1 MNNIDAQ
8 KAIERSYVSSL
19 ENKEYDEAVK
29 LAETLCLL
37 DSNNPEY
44 PHKIAYVYLQQLKW
58 EEAIEAELK
67 TLKVDAQY
75 IPALDL
81 LAHAYGA
88 VDDWERSGFYGS
100 LALEL
105 KDKAILVPTQ
115 EMFPASASKNGKRII
130 EFSLFGNNS
139 KYVEPAILNT
149 QVSPMLFPSWVCRFY
164 VDDSVSSEAVYVT
177 SPVDKWPGTMWRF
190 LAINDPEA
198 EYVIFRDADS
208 VVSHREAEA
217 VAEWIES
224 GRSFH
229 TMRDSGSHTA
239 LILAGMWGAKAGAVP
254 DMEARI
260 QRFIDK
266 GYDSRHFADQDFLA
280 DDLWGYIRQDVF
292 AHDRVFNF
300 CDAKPFSGA
309 FYSNYQ
315 IAHCEGASSF
325 DAKTSFEEGS
335 KVRWTLYSKI
345 SPMVNVDYSFI
356 RVPEFKVCSYE
367 TTVKNGRFEASIPR
381 RYGLA
386 FKEGLAKIDIKKA

>member
-1 MNNIDAQ
+1 MDAQ
-8 KAIERSYVSSL
+8 KALERSYVSSL

-37 DSNNPEY
+37 DPNNPEY
-44 PHKIAYVYLQQLKW
+44 SHKIAYVYLQQLKW

-105 KDKAILVPTQ
+105 KDKAIPVPTQ
-115 EMFPASASKNGKRII
+115 EMVPASAPKNGKRII
-130 EFSLFGNNS
+130 AFSLFGNNS
-139 KYVEPAILNT
+139 KYIEPAVLNT
-149 QVSPMLFPSWVCRFY
+149 QVSPMLFPGWVCRFY
-164 VDDSVSSEAVYVT
+164 VDDSVSSETIQRLKNNDAEVVYVT
-177 SPVDKWPGTMWRF
+177 SPVNKWPGAMWRF

-217 VAEWIES
+217 VAEWIGS
-224 GRSFH
+224 GHSFH

-260 QRFIDK
+260 QRFVDK

-280 DDLWGYIRQDVF
+280 EDLWGYIRQDVF
-292 AHDRVFNF
+292 SHDRVFNF
-300 CDAKPFSGA
+300 CNAKPFPESFTLIIKLRIAKEQVVLMRKPLLKKGA
-309 FYSNYQ
+309 
-315 IAHCEGASSF
+315 
-325 DAKTSFEEGS
+325 K
-335 KVRWTLYSKI
+335 
-345 SPMVNVDYSFI
+345 
-356 RVPEFKVCSYE
+356 
-367 TTVKNGRFEASIPR
+367 
-381 RYGLA
+381 
-386 FKEGLAKIDIKKA
+386 

>member
-1 MNNIDAQ
+1 MDAQ
-8 KAIERSYVSSL
+8 KTLERSYVSSL

-37 DSNNPEY
+37 DPNNPEY
-44 PHKIAYVYLQQLKW
+44 SHKIAYVYLQQLKW

-105 KDKAILVPTQ
+105 KDKAIPVPTQ
-115 EMFPASASKNGKRII
+115 EMVPAPAPKNGKRII
-130 EFSLFGNNS
+130 AFSLFGNNS
-139 KYVEPAILNT
+139 KYIEPAVLNT
-149 QVSPMLFPSWVCRFY
+149 QVSPMLFPGWVCRFY
-164 VDDSVSSEAVYVT
+164 VDDSVSPEAIQRLKNNGAEVVYVT
-177 SPVDKWPGTMWRF
+177 SPVNKWPGAMWRF

-224 GRSFH
+224 GCSFH

-260 QRFIDK
+260 QRFVDK

-280 DDLWGYIRQDVF
+280 EDLWGYIRQDVF

-300 CDAKPFSGA
+300 CNAKPFHGE
-309 FYSNYQ
+309 FYPHYQ
-315 IAHCEGASSF
+315 IAH
-325 DAKTSFEEGS
+325 
-335 KVRWTLYSKI
+335 
-345 SPMVNVDYSFI
+345 
-356 RVPEFKVCSYE
+356 
-367 TTVKNGRFEASIPR
+367 
-381 RYGLA
+381 
-386 FKEGLAKIDIKKA
+386 